1 MTNISNYLPQY
12 ALNQLADRVA
22 MKVDYI
28 SWLYNADKV
37 WDNTIELCQRIEKEP
52 RDVSTVIIELKKENG
67 TAVSGT
73 NIRWYHVRLTLIYI
87 LLYYRHNDID
97 AYKKKVFPQLVK
109 NMGAYADDKI
119 LKTKIQQEI
128 ANIKEEDKLLEQES
142 TKLHSIPTVPS
153 ASDISEGR
161 KKFIQAINA
170 GLVEINT
177 VNWADAT
184 IGFDRAVM
192 KELFWGVEDDE
203 LLRVIIKEI
212 INTWNR
218 LVKEKDSRCLMNAP
232 GTPTFSMVANID
244 PWKFGGLTRDTINKF
259 FDDLWVERNAKNT
272 YATFGL
278 EKKPIEPASKKVIAT
293 TKTEED
299 KTETDN
305 KNNETEQLREELTKV
320 IAERDK
326 LADELKA
333 YMERNQNRRGINRLK
348 TAHLGIKLAPKLGI
362 EFTNKKDLAPMLSKL
377 FGWGQNS
384 LEKQMSKF
392 FSKEEELELANIFGE
407 LSPELAKYICADWE
421 GTPPQ
426 EDEAPQTK

>member
-1 MTNISNYLPQY
+1 
-12 ALNQLADRVA
+12 
-22 MKVDYI
+22 MK
-28 SWLYNADKV
+28 S
-37 WDNTIELCQRIEKEP
+37 
-52 RDVSTVIIELKKENG
+52 
-67 TAVSGT
+67 
-73 NIRWYHVRLTLIYI
+73 
-87 LLYYRHNDID
+87 
-97 AYKKKVFPQLVK
+97 
-109 NMGAYADDKI
+109 
-119 LKTKIQQEI
+119 KIQQEI
-128 ANIKEEDKLLEQES
+128 ENIKEEDKLLEQES
-142 TKLHSIPTVPS
+142 TKLFSIPTVPS
-153 ASDISEGR
+153 ANDIAEGR
-161 KKFIQAINA
+161 IKFIRAINA
-170 GLVEINT
+170 GLVEIEAI
-177 VNWADAT
+177 NWADAT
-184 IGFDRAVM
+184 MGFDRAVM
-192 KELFWGVEDDE
+192 KELFWGVENDD
-203 LLRVIIKEI
+203 LLRTIVQAIIK
-212 INTWNR
+212 TWHR
-218 LVKEKDSRCLMNAP
+218 LAKEKDNRCLMNTP
-232 GTPTFSMVANID
+232 GAASLSMAASID
-244 PWKFGGLTRDTINKF
+244 LWKFGGLTRETINKF

-278 EKKPIEPASKKVIAT
+278 EKKPIEPASKKVVAT